1 MNTAHLMTAPS
12 NTPAPARAATHAG
25 HPAAALTPRPHSF
38 AAPAAPGAAGIHTS
52 NDLSPLAPLLVSSAT
67 SDPSAAAPTGTITA
81 AQPTT
86 QNPEEPA
93 AESRNMPA
101 IIGTAE
107 NPTAREIAL
116 RAMRILLGESS
127 EYGRE
132 ACENALQTAIDER
145 EESISATVTLAPEHP
160 ASSETAQEP
169 APSAHLENPD
179 DTPGS
184 ALHDTALRY
193 LHHELHG
200 MGALENLTGIPHLS
214 DIYVNGPADIWV
226 QAAGQTQPT
235 ALTLGNEARVRSLAQ
250 RLIRASGGRLDAAH
264 PAADVQDTH
273 GRRIHAVIPPLV
285 PRTHLSV
292 RVAASRRQTLEDLEK
307 TGMFDAGTAAEL
319 RSIIAEKKS
328 FIISGGTGTGKTT
341 LLNAMLALCPANE
354 RLLTLED
361 TPELAPSH
369 PHVVA
374 MMTRAAN
381 TEGTGEINLGEL
393 IVQALRMAPDRL
405 IVGECRGAEITHLL
419 TAMNT
424 GHTGAGTSLHANSA
438 RAVPM
443 RLAAL
448 GALAGL
454 DARTVAL
461 HAATAFDRIIHLQK
475 DGPTRRVEGI
485 YELALEREELTVRPV
500 PSHTVPKI
508 QLSEFELPQY
518 TPVGVPSPAGA
529 DTTPHLK
536 LATAEDLAPSEPVME
551 RRLYVA

>member
-1 MNTAHLMTAPS
+1 ML
-12 NTPAPARAATHAG
+12 
-25 HPAAALTPRPHSF
+25 RPHSF
-38 AAPAAPGAAGIHTS
+38 IAAASPAVGVHAS
-52 NDLSPLAPLLVSSAT
+52 NDLSPLAPLLASPAISGPGAV
-67 SDPSAAAPTGTITA
+67 PTEA
-81 AQPTT
+81 VAEAQPTT
-86 QNPEEPA
+86 KDPEEPA
-93 AESRNMPA
+93 VESRDIPVIM
-101 IIGTAE
+101 GTAE

-145 EESISATVTLAPEHP
+145 EESISATVTPTPERSVP
-160 ASSETAQEP
+160 SGTAQELVQSAHSESLAD
-169 APSAHLENPD
+169 APSS
-179 DTPGS
+179 T
-184 ALHDTALRY
+184 LHDTALRY

-235 ALTLGNEARVRSLAQ
+235 ALTLGNETRVRALAQ

-307 TGMFDAGTAAEL
+307 TGMFDADTAAEL
-319 RSIIAEKKS
+319 RGIIADKKS

-341 LLNAMLALCPANE
+341 LLNAMLALCPADE

-461 HAATAFDRIIHLQK
+461 HAATAFDRIIHLHK

-485 YELALEREELTVRPV
+485 YELTLDHEELTVRPV
-500 PSHTVPKI
+500 SSRTVPKI

-518 TPVGVPSPAGA
+518 ALAGTRSSA
-529 DTTPHLK
+529 DVDTAPRLK
-536 LATAEDLAPSEPVME
+536 LATAEDLAPSEPAIE
-551 RRLYVA
+551 RHLYVA

>member
-1 MNTAHLMTAPS
+1 MNTAHPTTAPS
-12 NTPAPARAATHAG
+12 NIPAPARAATHAG
-25 HPAAALTPRPHSF
+25 HPAAAPTPRPHSF
-38 AAPAAPGAAGIHTS
+38 AAPAAPGAVGIHTS

-93 AESRNMPA
+93 AESRNIPA

-169 APSAHLENPD
+169 APSAHPENPD

-361 TPELAPSH
+361 TPE
-369 PHVVA
+369 
-374 MMTRAAN
+374 
-381 TEGTGEINLGEL
+381 
-393 IVQALRMAPDRL
+393 
-405 IVGECRGAEITHLL
+405 
-419 TAMNT
+419 
-424 GHTGAGTSLHANSA
+424 
-438 RAVPM
+438 
-443 RLAAL
+443 
-448 GALAGL
+448 
-454 DARTVAL
+454 
-461 HAATAFDRIIHLQK
+461 
-475 DGPTRRVEGI
+475 
-485 YELALEREELTVRPV
+485 
-500 PSHTVPKI
+500 
-508 QLSEFELPQY
+508 
-518 TPVGVPSPAGA
+518 
-529 DTTPHLK
+529 
-536 LATAEDLAPSEPVME
+536 
-551 RRLYVA
+551 